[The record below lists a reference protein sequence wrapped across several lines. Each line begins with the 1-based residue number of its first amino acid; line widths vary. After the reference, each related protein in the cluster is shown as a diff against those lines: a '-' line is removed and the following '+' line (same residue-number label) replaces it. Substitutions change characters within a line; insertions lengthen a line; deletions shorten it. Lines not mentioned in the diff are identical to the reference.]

1 MRQNDLI
8 PSPGPRD
15 REISGSSRS
24 HSSGRPSRSAANV
37 APPLQIHGGLLIIT
51 LVMVCFGL
59 VMLFSASMSDS
70 FSAKDGDSMFYILKQ
85 GSITLIGLVLAL
97 ILAVIVPVSFFDKP
111 IFTIATYL
119 LTSGLL
125 VYVKFFGSI
134 VNGAKRWIIIGP
146 LSIQPS
152 EFAKLAAVLFLAG
165 YFSRLRARR
174 LRGEIKYR
182 SGLHRFIGDGWRDI
196 LKPGLFM
203 LVWLGLIL
211 WQPHVSGFAILSV
224 VILAA
229 FLAAGL
235 PLRSWI
241 SGLLLILI
249 LLIIAAVLL
258 FGIFSVVLKEQSVM
272 DVIAQNFS
280 HAKQRMDTFT
290 NSEEATSDESYQVVQ
305 SVIAIGSGGLTGV
318 GLGEGRQKY
327 NYLPE
332 AHNDYIY
339 AIIGEELGFAGT
351 VSIILLFLLFLLI
364 GLRIAWRAS
373 GPFSAILAGAYT
385 ILITTQAFLN
395 IAVATNSVPATGISL
410 PFFSYGGTSNLF
422 FLLGIGFILAVSRS
436 GQMLSA
442 KNRRL
447 LLEIEQLKRRGE
459 L

>member
-1 MRQNDLI
+1 MREMDLI
-8 PSPGPRD
+8 PNPEARNREVGRVPR
-15 REISGSSRS
+15 EQ
-24 HSSGRPSRSAANV
+24 PQRSAQSALQLN
-37 APPLQIHGGLLIIT
+37 PPLRIHGGLLIIT
-51 LVMVCFGL
+51 LIMVCFGL

-70 FSAKDGDSMFYILKQ
+70 FSAKGGDSMYYILKQ
-85 GSITLIGLVLAL
+85 GSITLIGLILAL

-111 IFTIATYL
+111 IITVATYI
-119 LTSGLL
+119 LTTGLL

-134 VNGAKRWIIIGP
+134 VNGAKRWIFIGP

-182 SGLHRFIGDGWRDI
+182 SGFQRFIGDGWRDI
-196 LKPGLFM
+196 LKPGLLM

-224 VILAA
+224 VILAS

-235 PLRSWI
+235 PLRSWL
-241 SGLLLILI
+241 SGLLMILI
-249 LLIIAAVLL
+249 MLVIAAVLL
-258 FGIFSVVLKEQSVM
+258 FSVFSVVLKDKSVM

-280 HAKQRMDTFT
+280 HAQKRLDTFS
-290 NSEEATSDESYQVVQ
+290 NQEEATSDESYQVVQ

-351 VSIILLFLLFLLI
+351 VSIILLFLIFLMI

-373 GPFSAILAGAYT
+373 NPFSAILAGAYT

-395 IAVATNSVPATGISL
+395 IAVATNSMPATGISL

-422 FLLGIGFILAVSRS
+422 FLIGIGFILAVSRT
-436 GQMLSA
+436 GQMTSL

-447 LLEIEQLKRRGE
+447 LSEIDRLTRRGE

>member
-1 MRQNDLI
+1 MSHQDL
-8 PSPGPRD
+8 SPNA
-15 REISGSSRS
+15 SLSRS
-24 HSSGRPSRSAANV
+24 VKQGIQTDMNPVRSNRSGVSLS
-37 APPLQIHGGLLIIT
+37 PPLQIHGGLLIIT
-51 LVMVCFGL
+51 LIMVCFGL

-70 FSAKDGDSMFYILKQ
+70 FSANKGDSMFYIVKQ

-111 IFTIATYL
+111 IFTYATYF
-119 LTSGLL
+119 LTTGLL
-125 VYVKFFGSI
+125 IYVKFFGSI
-134 VNGAKRWIIIGP
+134 INGAKRWIIIGP

-182 SGLHRFIGDGWRDI
+182 SRMARFIGDGWLDI
-196 LKPGLFM
+196 LKPGLLM

-211 WQPHVSGFAILSV
+211 WQPHVSGFAILSL

-235 PLRSWI
+235 PLRSWVSGI
-241 SGLLLILI
+241 SMILVMLVIVSLILF
-249 LLIIAAVLL
+249 AV
-258 FGIFSVVLKEQSVM
+258 FSVVLKDQTVVE
-272 DVIAQNFS
+272 VISQNFS
-280 HAKQRMDTFT
+280 HAKTRVDTF
-290 NSEEATSDESYQVVQ
+290 NNKEAATSDESYQVDQ

-351 VSIILLFLLFLLI
+351 VSIILLFLIFLLI
-364 GLRIAWRAS
+364 GLRIAWRANS
-373 GPFSAILAGAYT
+373 PFSAVLAGAYT
-385 ILITTQAFLN
+385 MLITAQAFLN
-395 IAVATNSVPATGISL
+395 IAVATNSMPATGISL

-422 FLLGIGFILAVSRS
+422 FLLAIGFILAVSRT
-436 GQMLSA
+436 GQTTSA
-442 KNRRL
+442 KNRKL
-447 LLEIEQLKRRGE
+447 ISEIELLKRRGE